1 MSGPHRTLSHMP
13 FFEALAATKE
23 TSDEWRAVSAGLVTL
38 RLFDGWIEEG
48 ESVVSSSSLSLKAVR
63 EAIAAIE
70 TRHSARSLLTSIV
83 DAMVATGKRDLTT
96 VAPRLMAYGR
106 ALQLDGQWSL
116 AADVYSTV
124 VTYARPID
132 EPDLYTAANMQL
144 GASLR
149 LCADWTGALAAYRT
163 AGDVALMCG
172 DTTTALRS
180 RVGEANVARDRGNL
194 PLAETLLDETIRS
207 AESAGLADIRT
218 AALHERAA
226 VAHRRGNFELA
237 VQLGHD
243 ALQSASGT
251 QRDEILADMAASFY
265 ELGARSVARDVH
277 LIIAATS
284 QSQFKRWQ
292 SLINLLEIAA
302 IDGSEPAFEQ
312 YRRELASAQLP
323 ALLSAYYHLYLGQGY
338 RMFSRASQAK
348 AEIERAISIASAN
361 QLNQV
366 VIEAE
371 MALDQIRDGGVVII
385 AERTDKE
392 PSAAV
397 EPAVRT
403 IRNLRALAGVS

>member
-1 MSGPHRTLSHMP
+1 MAY
-13 FFEALAATKE
+13 FEALAAAKE
-23 TSDEWRAVSAGLVTL
+23 QSDEWRALSAGLVTL
-38 RLFDGWIEEG
+38 RLFDAWIEEG
-48 ESVVSSSSLSLKAVR
+48 ESIVASSSLSLKAVR

-70 TRHSARSLLTSIV
+70 TRHSVRSLLTSIV

-96 VAPRLMAYGR
+96 VAPRLIAYGR
-106 ALQLDGQWSL
+106 ALQLDGQWPI
-116 AADVYSTV
+116 AADVFRTV

-132 EPDLYTAANMQL
+132 EPDLYTTANMQL

-194 PLAETLLDETIRS
+194 PLAETLLDEAIRS
-207 AESAGLADIRT
+207 AQSAGLTDICT

-243 ALQSASGT
+243 ALQDASGI

-292 SLINLLEIAA
+292 SVINLLEIAA

-323 ALLSAYYHLYLGQGY
+323 AMLAAYYHLYLGQGY
-338 RMFSRASQAK
+338 RMFSRASQART
-348 AEIERAISIASAN
+348 EIERAISIASAN

-366 VIEAE
+366 IIEAE

-385 AERTDKE
+385 GERTEKA
-392 PSAAV
+392 PSAAI

-403 IRNLRALAGVS
+403 IRNLRELAGVS